1 MDCLARALCYIRR
14 KKMKSVLLLFLF
26 LVINSMVLGTLG
38 IRKVSLGL
46 AEELRKNAES
56 KITLEGMDV
65 NQPFGEMDM
74 QAIKDIPNANWIN
87 RISEIQVISTTCIP
101 IAGSEGSENMFC
113 IHGYDKL
120 ENDSPF
126 ADKVYRLVEG
136 NYPQRS
142 EEVVINQFLAEHNG
156 IQTGDKITF
165 QTVDKGNQEAVVAGL
180 FLSGMERSQTENVR
194 AVNRIENQ
202 IYGTADFMNSLSGEN
217 SFINVAVYVN
227 DPEQLMDTKAVL
239 EEMYQ
244 DRAVIGMTDHTFQK
258 LKMMIGQTGR
268 ITFLIFILTVA
279 AGSLITGLLLAMWM
293 RNRKTEIAVLISL
306 GISKKDILSQMLLE
320 EIMLYFIAFIGAGIA
335 VKFLLPQIS
344 KGLAIMQGNSIAPE
358 LSSVWMLL
366 VLCIG
371 LIGVVIL
378 TGIAIFPYMKK
389 PVKEILSEMEG

>member
-1 MDCLARALCYIRR
+1 MGCLERALCYIRR
-14 KKMKSVLLLFLF
+14 KKMKSVLLLLLF

-56 KITLEGMDV
+56 KIILESMDV
-65 NQPFGEMDM
+65 NRPFGETDM
-74 QAIKDIPNANWIN
+74 QAIKDVPNVNRLN
-87 RISEIQVISTTCIP
+87 RISEIQAVSTTCIP
-101 IAGSEGSENMFC
+101 VAGSEGSEDMFC

-126 ADKVYRLVEG
+126 ADKVYRLTEG
-136 NYPQRS
+136 DYPQES
-142 EEVVINQFLAEHNG
+142 DEVVVSQFLAEHNG
-156 IQTGDKITF
+156 IQPGDKIIFETTDGSG
-165 QTVDKGNQEAVVAGL
+165 QETVVTGL

-194 AVNRIENQ
+194 TVNRIENQ
-202 IYGTADFMNSLSGEN
+202 IYGTADFVNRLSGGN

-227 DPEQLMDTKAVL
+227 DPEQLIETKETL
-239 EEMYQ
+239 EKMYQ
-244 DRAVIGMTDHTFQK
+244 GRAAIGITDRTFQK

-268 ITFLIFILTVA
+268 ITLLIFILTMA

-306 GISKKDILSQMLLE
+306 GISKKDILSQMVLE
-320 EIMLYFIAFIGAGIA
+320 EMIIYSLAFAGAGMA

-344 KGLAIMQGNSIAPE
+344 NSLAIMQEGSMTPE
-358 LSSVWMLL
+358 LSSGWMLL
-366 VLCIG
+366 VLCLG
-371 LIGVVIL
+371 LAGAVVL
-378 TGIAIFPYMKK
+378 TVIAIFPYMKK

>member
-56 KITLEGMDV
+56 KITLESMDV
-65 NQPFGEMDM
+65 NQPFGETDM
-74 QAIKDIPNANWIN
+74 QAIKDISNANWIN

-180 FLSGMERSQTENVR
+180 FLSGMERNQTENVR

-202 IYGTADFMNSLSGEN
+202 IYGTADFINSLSGEN

-258 LKMMIGQTGR
+258 LEMMIGQTGR

-344 KGLAIMQGNSIAPE
+344 NGLAIMQGNSMAPE
-358 LSSVWMLL
+358 LSSGWMLL

>member
-56 KITLEGMDV
+56 NITLESMDV
-65 NQPFGEMDM
+65 NRPFEETDM
-74 QAIKDIPNANWIN
+74 QAIKDTRNVNWLN

-101 IAGSEGSENMFC
+101 VAGSEGSEDVFC

-156 IQTGDKITF
+156 IQTGDKVTF
-165 QTVDKGNQEAVVAGL
+165 EIEDKGNQEAVVAGL
-180 FLSGMERSQTENVR
+180 FLSGAERSQTENV
-194 AVNRIENQ
+194 ATVNRIENQ
-202 IYGTADFMNSLSGEN
+202 IYGTADFANSLSGGN

-227 DPEQLMDTKAVL
+227 DPEQLMDTKEVL
-239 EEMYQ
+239 EKMYQ
-244 DRAVIGMTDHTFQK
+244 DRAAIGMTDHTFQK

-293 RNRKTEIAVLISL
+293 RSRKTEIAVLISL
-306 GISKKDILSQMLLE
+306 GIPKRDILSQMMLE
-320 EIMLYFIAFIGAGIA
+320 EIIVYSFAFIGAGIA
-335 VKFLLPQIS
+335 AKFLLPQIS
-344 KGLAIMQGNSIAPE
+344 SGLAIMQGNGMTPE
-358 LSSVWMLL
+358 LSVEWMLL

-371 LIGVVIL
+371 LTSVVIL

-389 PVKEILSEMEG
+389 PIKEILSEMEG

>member
-1 MDCLARALCYIRR
+1 
-14 KKMKSVLLLFLF
+14 MKSVLLLLLF

-56 KITLEGMDV
+56 KIILESMDV
-65 NQPFGEMDM
+65 NRPFGETDM
-74 QAIKDIPNANWIN
+74 QAIKDVPNVNRLN
-87 RISEIQVISTTCIP
+87 RISEIQAVSTTCIP
-101 IAGSEGSENMFC
+101 VAGSEGSEDMFC

-126 ADKVYRLVEG
+126 ADKVYRLTEG
-136 NYPQRS
+136 DYPQGS
-142 EEVVINQFLAEHNG
+142 DEVVVSQFLAEHNG
-156 IQTGDKITF
+156 IQPGDKIIFETTDGSG
-165 QTVDKGNQEAVVAGL
+165 QETVVTGL

-194 AVNRIENQ
+194 TVNRIENQ
-202 IYGTADFMNSLSGEN
+202 IYGTADFVNRLSGGN

-227 DPEQLMDTKAVL
+227 DPEQLIETKETL
-239 EEMYQ
+239 EKMYQ
-244 DRAVIGMTDHTFQK
+244 GRAAIGIPDRTFQK

-268 ITFLIFILTVA
+268 ITLLIFILTVA

-306 GISKKDILSQMLLE
+306 GISKKDILLQMVLE
-320 EIMLYFIAFIGAGIA
+320 EMIIYSLAFAGAGMA

-344 KGLAIMQGNSIAPE
+344 NSLAIMQEGSMTPE
-358 LSSVWMLL
+358 LSSGWMLL
-366 VLCIG
+366 VLCLG
-371 LIGVVIL
+371 LAGAVVL
-378 TGIAIFPYMKK
+378 TVIAIFPYMKK

>member
-14 KKMKSVLLLFLF
+14 KKMKSGLLLILF

-56 KITLEGMDV
+56 KITLESMDV
-65 NQPFGEMDM
+65 DHPFEETDM
-74 QAIKDIPNANWIN
+74 QAIGDALNVNWLN

-101 IAGSEGSENMFC
+101 VAGCEGSEDVFT

-136 NYPQRS
+136 NYSQRS

-165 QTVDKGNQEAVVAGL
+165 EAADKGNQEAVVAGL
-180 FLSGMERSQTENVR
+180 FLSGAERSQTENV
-194 AVNRIENQ
+194 ATVNRIENQ

-227 DPEQLMDTKAVL
+227 DPEQLMDTKEVL
-239 EEMYQ
+239 EKMYQ
-244 DRAVIGMTDHTFQK
+244 DRVAIGVTDHTFQK

-293 RNRKTEIAVLISL
+293 RSRKTEIAVLISL
-306 GISKKDILSQMLLE
+306 GISKRDILSQMMLE
-320 EIMLYFIAFIGAGIA
+320 EIMLYFSAFIGAGIA

-344 KGLAIMQGNSIAPE
+344 NGLAIMQGNSMTPE
-358 LSSVWMLL
+358 LSLGWMAL

-371 LIGVVIL
+371 LTSVVIL
-378 TGIAIFPYMKK
+378 TEIAIFPYLKK
-389 PVKEILSEMEG
+389 PIKEILSEMEG

>member
-1 MDCLARALCYIRR
+1 MGCLERALCYIRR
-14 KKMKSVLLLFLF
+14 KKMKSVLLLLLF

-56 KITLEGMDV
+56 KIILESMDV
-65 NQPFGEMDM
+65 NRPFGETDM
-74 QAIKDIPNANWIN
+74 QAIKDVPNVNRLN
-87 RISEIQVISTTCIP
+87 RISEIQAVSTTCIP
-101 IAGSEGSENMFC
+101 VAGSEGSEDMFC

-126 ADKVYRLVEG
+126 ADKVYRLTEG
-136 NYPQRS
+136 DYPQGS
-142 EEVVINQFLAEHNG
+142 DEVVVSQFLAEHNG
-156 IQTGDKITF
+156 IQPGDKIIFETTDGSG
-165 QTVDKGNQEAVVAGL
+165 QETVVTGL

-194 AVNRIENQ
+194 TVNRIENQ
-202 IYGTADFMNSLSGEN
+202 IYGTADFVNRLSGGN

-227 DPEQLMDTKAVL
+227 DPEQLIETKETL
-239 EEMYQ
+239 EKMYQ
-244 DRAVIGMTDHTFQK
+244 GRAAIGITDRTFQK

-268 ITFLIFILTVA
+268 ITLLIFILTVA

-306 GISKKDILSQMLLE
+306 GISKKDILLQMVLE
-320 EIMLYFIAFIGAGIA
+320 EMIIYSLAFAGAGMA

-344 KGLAIMQGNSIAPE
+344 NSLAIMQEGSMTPE
-358 LSSVWMLL
+358 LSSGWMLL
-366 VLCIG
+366 VLCLG
-371 LIGVVIL
+371 LAGAVVL
-378 TGIAIFPYMKK
+378 TVIAIFPYMKK

>member
-1 MDCLARALCYIRR
+1 MGCLERALCYIRR
-14 KKMKSVLLLFLF
+14 KKMKSVLLLLLF

-56 KITLEGMDV
+56 KIILESMDV
-65 NQPFGEMDM
+65 NRPFGETDM
-74 QAIKDIPNANWIN
+74 QAIKDVPNVNRLN
-87 RISEIQVISTTCIP
+87 RISEIQAVSTTCIP
-101 IAGSEGSENMFC
+101 VAGSEGSEDMFC

-126 ADKVYRLVEG
+126 ADKVYRLTEG
-136 NYPQRS
+136 DYPQES
-142 EEVVINQFLAEHNG
+142 DEVVISQFLAEHNG
-156 IQTGDKITF
+156 IQPGDKIIFKTTDGSG
-165 QTVDKGNQEAVVAGL
+165 QETVVTGL

-194 AVNRIENQ
+194 TVNRIENQ
-202 IYGTADFMNSLSGEN
+202 IYGTADFVNRLSGGN

-227 DPEQLMDTKAVL
+227 DPEQLIETKETL
-239 EEMYQ
+239 EKMYQ
-244 DRAVIGMTDHTFQK
+244 GRAAIGMTDRTFQK

-268 ITFLIFILTVA
+268 ITLLIFILTVA

-306 GISKKDILSQMLLE
+306 GISKKDIFSQMVLE
-320 EIMLYFIAFIGAGIA
+320 EMIIYSLAFAGAGMV

-344 KGLAIMQGNSIAPE
+344 NSLAIMQEGSMTPE
-358 LSSVWMLL
+358 LSSGWMLL
-366 VLCIG
+366 VLCLG
-371 LIGVVIL
+371 LAGAVVL
-378 TGIAIFPYMKK
+378 TVIAIFPYMKK